1 MRRILGSPVDD
12 HTRCT
17 HYRTALDVIA
27 IKFWCCQEYYP
38 CHLCHQESAD
48 HPAQQWPVEEHDA
61 EAILC
66 GVCRSELSVREYM
79 VSSACPQCEAQFN
92 PGCRLHAHLY
102 FEPAYSG

>member
-1 MRRILGSPVDD
+1 MPQVLGSPVDD

-17 HYRTALDVIA
+17 HYRTPLDVVA

-38 CHLCHQESAD
+38 CHLCHGESAG
-48 HPAQQWPVEEHDA
+48 HPAAQWPVKEQDT

-66 GVCRSELSVREYM
+66 GVCRSELSVRDYLA
-79 VSSACPQCEAQFN
+79 VDDCPRCGARFN

-102 FEPAYSG
+102 FEPAHRD